1 MTTKIIPFPNAA
13 ISEKAKQSMELEQ
26 KKNKTEQDLNF
37 VLNQKNWDLYTLSA
51 SDFEML
57 AIFGETMRFDPT
69 VASRLIS
76 KLAHFVS
83 VMSKEFCE
91 EPY

>member
-1 MTTKIIPFPNAA
+1 MTSKIIPFPNAA
-13 ISEKAKQSMELEQ
+13 ISEKAKQSMDLEQ

-37 VLNQKNWDLYTLSA
+37 VLNQSNWDLYTLSA

-57 AIFGETMRFDPT
+57 ALFGETMHFDPT

-76 KLAHFVS
+76 KLAQFAS
-83 VMSKEFCE
+83 ILSKEFSE
-91 EPY
+91 ELY

>member
-1 MTTKIIPFPNAA
+1 MANKIIKFPNAA

-26 KKNKTEQDLNF
+26 KKNKTEKDLNF
-37 VLNQKNWDLYTLSA
+37 VLNQSNWDLYTLSA

-57 AIFGETMRFDPT
+57 ALFGETMRFDPT
-69 VASRLIS
+69 VAARLIS
-76 KLAHFVS
+76 KLAQFVS
-83 VMSKEFCE
+83 VMSREFAE

>member
-1 MTTKIIPFPNAA
+1 MTTKIIKFPNAA
-13 ISEKAKQSMELEQ
+13 ISEKAKKSMELEQ

-37 VLNQKNWDLYTLSA
+37 VLNQNNWDLYTLSA

-57 AIFGETMRFDPT
+57 ALYGETMHFDPT

-76 KLAHFVS
+76 KLAHFAS

>member
-1 MTTKIIPFPNAA
+1 MTGKIIPFPNAA
-13 ISEKAKQSMELEQ
+13 ISEKAKQSMDLEQ

-37 VLNQKNWDLYTLSA
+37 VLNQNNWDLYTLSA

-57 AIFGETMRFDPT
+57 ALYGETMHFDPT
-69 VASRLIS
+69 VAARLIS
-76 KLAHFVS
+76 KLAQFVS
-83 VMSKEFCE
+83 VLSKEFCE

>member
-1 MTTKIIPFPNAA
+1 MANKIIKFPNAA

-37 VLNQKNWDLYTLSA
+37 VLNQNNWDLYTLSA

-57 AIFGETMRFDPT
+57 ALFGNDMRFDPK

-76 KLAHFVS
+76 KLSEFIVR
-83 VMSKEFCE
+83 MSKEFVE